1 MRAERGNLV
10 QHKKPKDRR
19 VAALLHDQKNSLMTN
34 NKFILNFTPTGLI
47 PTKEMTPHVPTT
59 AAEIVEQ
66 VLDVADLGVN
76 MVHLHARE
84 ADTGRPT
91 YKKDVYAEIIQGIR
105 AKNKDLLLGVSTSG
119 REFFKFDNRS
129 ECLELDGDLKPD
141 FASLT
146 LSSLN
151 FNRQVS
157 VNSPQMIKD
166 LAEKMMEHN
175 IRPEFEVFDLGMI
188 NYAKYLIRK
197 GFFTPPYYFNLILG
211 NIACAQANVLHLG
224 LMIKELP
231 DGSFWS
237 VGAVGDSQLKMN
249 IMAMLSG
256 GGVRVGLEDNIWF
269 DNDRTKLA
277 TNRELIERTVSIA
290 QVLGYKPYTPMELRN
305 LLKL

>member
-1 MRAERGNLV
+1 
-10 QHKKPKDRR
+10 
-19 VAALLHDQKNSLMTN
+19 MTN

-47 PTKEMTPHVPTT
+47 PTKEMTPHVPT
-59 AAEIVEQ
+59 AIDEIVEQ

-84 ADTGRPT
+84 PDTGKPT
-91 YKKDVYAEIIQGIR
+91 YKKEIYAEFIKGIR
-105 AKNKDLLLGVSTSG
+105 KKNKDLILGVSTSG

-129 ECLELDGDLKPD
+129 ECLDLNGELKPD

-166 LAEKMMEHN
+166 LAGKMMENN

-188 NYAKYLIRK
+188 NYAKYLIHK

-211 NIACAQANVLHLG
+211 NIACAQADVLHLG

-231 DGSFWS
+231 EESLWS

-249 IMAMLSG
+249 IMSLLSG

-269 DNDRTKLA
+269 DQERTKLA
-277 TNRELIERTVSIA
+277 TNQDLVERIVSIA
-290 QVLGYKPYTPMELRN
+290 KVLGYKPYESTELR
-305 LLKL
+305 KLFKLDS